1 MPAGR
6 PPKKSDLVDSLD
18 AGNMERER
26 LRIILQ
32 TLSGEVSVVEACEL
46 LDVSET
52 RFHDLRTQAL
62 EGALSALAPKPR
74 GRPHKH
80 EETPEEVQ
88 KLKEQVDDLT
98 FELQAQRVKTE
109 IAVTM
114 PHLLKDKPTKKKI
127 TKKKRLRPKIR

>member
-18 AGNMERER
+18 AGNLERER

-46 LDVSET
+46 LDVSES
-52 RFHDLRTQAL
+52 RFHDLRNKAL

-74 GRPHKH
+74 GRPSK
-80 EETPEEVQ
+80 EGEPEQVQ
-88 KLKEQVDDLT
+88 KLKEQVMDLEL
-98 FELQAQRVKTE
+98 ELQTQRVKTE
-109 IAVTM
+109 LAVSM

-127 TKKKRLRPKIR
+127 TKKKRLRPKLR

>member
-6 PPKKSDLVDSLD
+6 PPKKSDLVDSFD
-18 AGNMERER
+18 AGNLERER

-62 EGALSALAPKPR
+62 QAAVISLAPKPR
-74 GRPHKH
+74 GRPSKPGA
-80 EETPEEVQ
+80 PEEVQ
-88 KLKEQVDDLT
+88 KLKEQVMDLEL
-98 FELQAQRVKTE
+98 ELQTQRVKTE

-127 TKKKRLRPKIR
+127 TKKKSLRSKLR